1 MTKDLLTMRIKC
13 LQCGVSGSVSNAL
26 IGKRV
31 RCPKC
36 EKVFLLTEENSPP
49 LLKKAPQKDPS
60 IGEVSGCTCDFDLSH
75 QGITTHKG
83 ISRIDQT
90 EKRTHGWYAR
100 VRFKGKSHPKFFSD
114 RKFGDK
120 NASLLAAIKWRDET
134 ETTLGIV
141 RTDNYTE
148 TAAAKVILATQNS
161 AIKDPINETP
171 RYITEPGLRKE
182 LTEENSPPLLEKD
195 PQKDPSIGE
204 VSGCTSD
211 FDLGHQG
218 ITTHKGISRIDQ
230 TEKRTHGWYARVRFK
245 GKSHPKFFSDGK
257 FGDKNVSLHAA
268 IKWRDET
275 ETTLGIVRI
284 DRQVLKKCESLT
296 GEVGVRFNYKL
307 GRYEVSWVTAEGKQ
321 GKTSVSIR
329 KYGKN
334 NALEIAQKIRKEKEA
349 ERLSHSNYKQPFQNS
364 LPSEQPLEPSYKDE
378 SVDHGQKLMAIS
390 DDAPTSI
397 TIRKKVRGKIEL

>member
-13 LQCGVSGSVSNAL
+13 LQCVVSGSVSNAL

-60 IGEVSGCTCDFDLSH
+60 IGEVSGCTCDFDLS
-75 QGITTHKG
+75 
-83 ISRIDQT
+83 
-90 EKRTHGWYAR
+90 
-100 VRFKGKSHPKFFSD
+100 
-114 RKFGDK
+114 
-120 NASLLAAIKWRDET
+120 
-134 ETTLGIV
+134 
-141 RTDNYTE
+141 
-148 TAAAKVILATQNS
+148 
-161 AIKDPINETP
+161 
-171 RYITEPGLRKE
+171 
-182 LTEENSPPLLEKD
+182 
-195 PQKDPSIGE
+195 
-204 VSGCTSD
+204 
-211 FDLGHQG
+211 HQG